1 MNLYQKNALIAES
14 VYLFRKIINYFF
26 FLAGA
31 FLAGAFFTAAFLTGT
46 SDF

>member
-1 MNLYQKNALIAES
+1 MNLYQKNAPITES

-31 FLAGAFFTAAFLTGT
+31 FFTAAFFTGT